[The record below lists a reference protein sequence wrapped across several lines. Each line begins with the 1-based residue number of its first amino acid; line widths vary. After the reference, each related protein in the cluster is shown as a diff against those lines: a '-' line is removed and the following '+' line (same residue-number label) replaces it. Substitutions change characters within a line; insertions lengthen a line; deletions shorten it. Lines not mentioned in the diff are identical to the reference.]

1 MLVKINT
8 QMPVGQQ
15 IGNAIIGQERTQ
27 EPIGQ
32 QIGDAIIGKERTQEP
47 IGQQIG
53 DIIKGETPYET
64 TITESIE
71 NTILSEKGMIHPDL
85 ISQHEAN
92 GFMPKGGKTITI
104 NGQTVQVQKVPCKKP
119 GVFSFAP
126 MYKEVVI
133 IDGKEY
139 DVQEVPD
146 RFGCDKKKQVVVID
160 GKIYDVK
167 NNDQIN
173 LPIIKFASNA

>member
-1 MLVKINT
+1 MNNEIKFAEVKPSILT
-8 QMPVGQQ
+8 AAEVKPSILKGTE
-15 IGNAIIGQERTQ
+15 I
-27 EPIGQ
+27 
-32 QIGDAIIGKERTQEP
+32 KEN
-47 IGQQIG
+47 IF
-53 DIIKGETPYET
+53 KET
-64 TITESIE
+64 E
-71 NTILSEKGMIHPDL
+71 NNNNVTKGMIHPDL

-146 RFGCDKKKQVVVID
+146 LFGCDKKKQVVVID

-173 LPIIKFASNA
+173 LPIMKFASNA